1 MKKRSLKK
9 RVMKQKSK
17 KRGGKM
23 PSQNDSDDEE
33 ITQTTTSQ
41 VEENN
46 NDDNVHIMRDIINGY
61 NRRIGQVQQP
71 IQRNAVIYPE
81 VGVNTPPRRDQMP
94 DYDFEGEIIAGE
106 IPGAPRRN
114 RRRPE
119 VIEEIEENE
128 LFERPVLTRQNALN
142 ARELQ
147 VAFPPMYDSDTDEEI
162 IVDDNDDDENQLP
175 RQGGRKRKTT
185 KKRKINRKRKSAKK
199 RKTSRKRKTIRK
211 RKTGGSDP
219 DEYESFNPLW
229 ENKDVKN
236 PTFDKNMVMDMMK
249 KAVKYID
256 VSPIPGISYIPTD
269 KEMFDLTGD
278 FGRVD
283 KEIKDGNIA
292 MSIDEKKR
300 FSVIYEELKQYT
312 IWRNKNRGKF
322 SFH

>member
-1 MKKRSLKK
+1 
-9 RVMKQKSK
+9 MKQKSK

-41 VEENN
+41 VEENDD
-46 NDDNVHIMRDIINGY
+46 DDNVPIMRDIINRY

-94 DYDFEGEIIAGE
+94 DYDFEEEIIARE

-119 VIEEIEENE
+119 VIEADDVI
-128 LFERPVLTRQNALN
+128 LN
-142 ARELQ
+142 PLPQ
-147 VAFPPMYDSDTDEEI
+147 LPMLPQFPQFYDSDTEEEDI
-162 IVDDNDDDENQLP
+162 NDVNP
-175 RQGGRKRKTT
+175 NNMQGGRKRKTT
-185 KKRKINRKRKSAKK
+185 KKRKITRKRKSAKK
-199 RKTSRKRKTIRK
+199 KKTTKKRKI
-211 RKTGGSDP
+211 GGGDP
-219 DEYESFNPLW
+219 DEKETFNLLW

-249 KAVKYID
+249 KAVRNIN

>member
-33 ITQTTTSQ
+33 ITQTTASQ
-41 VEENN
+41 VEENDD
-46 NDDNVHIMRDIINGY
+46 DDNVPIMRDIINRY
-61 NRRIGQVQQP
+61 NSRIGQVQQP

-81 VGVNTPPRRDQMP
+81 VGVNTPPRRYQMP
-94 DYDFEGEIIAGE
+94 DYDLEEENIAGE

-119 VIEEIEENE
+119 EIEEIEENE

-211 RKTGGSDP
+211 RKTGGSDRE
-219 DEYESFNPLW
+219 EYESFNPLW